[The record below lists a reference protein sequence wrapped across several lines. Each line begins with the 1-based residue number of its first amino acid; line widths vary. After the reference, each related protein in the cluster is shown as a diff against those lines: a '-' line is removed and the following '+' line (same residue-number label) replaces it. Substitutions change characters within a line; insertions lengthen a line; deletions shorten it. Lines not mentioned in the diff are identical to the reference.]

1 MYSDCFLFH
10 RQYIYHRHKLILSKE
25 KPPMNYD
32 IIITYIAKNVIKC
45 YCFRCK
51 ILNFTLIILKSHHFE
66 QI

>member
-32 IIITYIAKNVIKC
+32 IIITYIAKMSLSVIALDAK
-45 YCFRCK
+45 FQ
-51 ILNFTLIILKSHHFE
+51 ILP
-66 QI
+66 